1 MSMADHMA
9 MMRADSFVAYVLNG
23 LVQASCLFLLA
34 SGLTLIF
41 GVLRILNFAHAA
53 LFMLAAYLAA
63 QVTTSTGSFWLALL
77 LVPPAM
83 ALVGAA
89 LERGLLRR
97 VYDVPVP
104 YQLLLT
110 FGVILVIKDVVKLIW
125 GTASR
130 TLAEP
135 PALRGATS
143 VLGRDY
149 PFYNLVYIV
158 LIAIVAVA
166 LWVFLHHTRLGK
178 RVQAAAADREMASAL
193 GINVPGLYTG
203 VCAAGTAL
211 AALLGV
217 FHGPMMNI
225 HLDVDHQY
233 IVQAFAVVVIG
244 GLGSVPGAL
253 VGSPLVGML
262 DSFGILL
269 IPRFQMAF
277 IYMVMAAVL
286 IVRPQGLFGPR
297 EA

>member
-1 MSMADHMA
+1 MQMMA
-9 MMRADSFVAYVLNG
+9 ADSFVAYVLNG
-23 LVQASCLFLLA
+23 LVQAACLFLLA

-53 LFMLAAYLAA
+53 LFMLAAYLAV
-63 QVTTSTGSFWLALL
+63 QVTASFGSIWAALL

-89 LERGLLRR
+89 LERTLLRR
-97 VYDVPVP
+97 VYDLPVP

-110 FGVILVIKDVVKLIW
+110 FGVILVIKDVIKLLW
-125 GTASR
+125 GTASK

-135 PALRGATS
+135 PVLRGSAA

-149 PFYNLVYIV
+149 PLYNLVYIAV
-158 LIAIVAVA
+158 IALIAAG
-166 LWVFLHHTRLGK
+166 LWILLHRTRVGK
-178 RVQAAAADREMASAL
+178 LVQAAAADREMAGAM
-193 GINVPGLYTG
+193 GINVPGVYTG
-203 VCAAGTAL
+203 VCALGTAL
-211 AALLGV
+211 AGLLGV

-233 IVQAFAVVVIG
+233 IVEAFAVVVIG

-253 VGSPLVGML
+253 VGSFLVGML

-286 IVRPQGLFGPR
+286 IVRPQGLLGPR
-297 EA
+297 GA

>member
-1 MSMADHMA
+1 MMA
-9 MMRADSFVAYVLNG
+9 ADSFVAYMLNG
-23 LVQASCLFLLA
+23 LVQAACLFLLA

-63 QVTTSTGSFWLALL
+63 QVTTSAGSFWAALL

-89 LERGLLRR
+89 LERTLLRR
-97 VYDVPVP
+97 VYDLPVP

-110 FGVILVIKDVVKLIW
+110 FGVILIIKDVIKLLW
-125 GTASR
+125 GTASK

-135 PALRGATS
+135 PVLRGSAA

-149 PFYNLVYIV
+149 PLYNLAYIA
-158 LIAIVAVA
+158 LITLVAA
-166 LWVFLHHTRLGK
+166 GLWILLHRARVGK
-178 RVQAAAADREMASAL
+178 LVQAAAADREMASAM
-193 GINVPGLYTG
+193 GINVPGVYTG
-203 VCAAGTAL
+203 VCAFGTAL
-211 AALLGV
+211 AGLLGV
-217 FHGPMMNI
+217 LHGPMMNI

-233 IVQAFAVVVIG
+233 IVEAFAVVVIG

-253 VGSPLVGML
+253 AGSLLVGML
-262 DSFGILL
+262 ESFGILL

-297 EA
+297 EG

>member
-1 MSMADHMA
+1 MQMMA
-9 MMRADSFVAYVLNG
+9 ADSFVAYMLNG
-23 LVQASCLFLLA
+23 LVQAACLFLLA

-63 QVTTSTGSFWLALL
+63 QVTTSAGSFWAALL

-89 LERGLLRR
+89 LERTLLRR
-97 VYDVPVP
+97 VYDLPVP

-110 FGVILVIKDVVKLIW
+110 FGVILIIKDVIKLLW
-125 GTASR
+125 GTASK

-135 PALRGATS
+135 PVLRGSAA

-149 PFYNLVYIV
+149 PLYNLAYIA
-158 LIAIVAVA
+158 LITLVAA
-166 LWVFLHHTRLGK
+166 GLWILLHRARVGK
-178 RVQAAAADREMASAL
+178 LVQAAAADREMASAM
-193 GINVPGLYTG
+193 GINVPGVYTG
-203 VCAAGTAL
+203 VCAFGTAL
-211 AALLGV
+211 AGLLGV
-217 FHGPMMNI
+217 LHGPMMNI

-233 IVQAFAVVVIG
+233 IVEAFAVVVIG

-253 VGSPLVGML
+253 AGSLLVGML
-262 DSFGILL
+262 ESFGILL

-297 EA
+297 EG

>member
-1 MSMADHMA
+1 MQ
-9 MMRADSFVAYVLNG
+9 MMPADSFVAYLLNG
-23 LVQASCLFLLA
+23 LVQAACLFLLA

-53 LFMLAAYLAA
+53 LFMLAAYLAV
-63 QVTTSTGSFWLALL
+63 QVTASFGSFWAALL

-89 LERGLLRR
+89 LERALLRR
-97 VYDVPVP
+97 VYDLPVP

-110 FGVILVIKDVVKLIW
+110 FGVILVIKDVIKLLW
-125 GTASR
+125 GTASK

-135 PALRGATS
+135 PVLRGSAV

-149 PFYNLVYIV
+149 PLYNLVYIAV
-158 LIAIVAVA
+158 IALVAA
-166 LWVFLHHTRLGK
+166 GLWVSLHHTRLGK
-178 RVQAAAADREMASAL
+178 RIQAAAADREMASAM
-193 GINVPGLYTG
+193 GINVPGVYTG
-203 VCAAGTAL
+203 VCALGVAL

-233 IVQAFAVVVIG
+233 IVEAFAVVVIG

-253 VGSPLVGML
+253 VGSLLVGML

-269 IPRFQMAF
+269 LPRFQMAF

>member
-1 MSMADHMA
+1 MQMMA
-9 MMRADSFVAYVLNG
+9 ADSFVAYLLNG
-23 LVQASCLFLLA
+23 LVQAACLFLLA

-63 QVTTSTGSFWLALL
+63 QVTTSAGSFWAALL

-89 LERGLLRR
+89 LERTLLRR
-97 VYDVPVP
+97 VYDLPVP

-110 FGVILVIKDVVKLIW
+110 FGVILIIKDVIKLLW
-125 GTASR
+125 GTASK

-135 PALRGATS
+135 PVLRGSAA

-149 PFYNLVYIV
+149 PLYNLAYIA
-158 LIAIVAVA
+158 LITLVAA
-166 LWVFLHHTRLGK
+166 GLWILLHRARVGK
-178 RVQAAAADREMASAL
+178 LVQAAAADREMAGAM
-193 GINVPGLYTG
+193 GINVPGVYTG
-203 VCAAGTAL
+203 VCAFGTAL
-211 AALLGV
+211 AGLLGV
-217 FHGPMMNI
+217 LHGPMMNI

-233 IVQAFAVVVIG
+233 IVEAFAVVVIG

-253 VGSPLVGML
+253 AGSLFVGML
-262 DSFGILL
+262 ESFGILL

-297 EA
+297 EG

>member
-1 MSMADHMA
+1 ML
-9 MMRADSFVAYVLNG
+9 MMPANSFVAYLLNG
-23 LVQASCLFLLA
+23 LVQAACLFLLA

-53 LFMLAAYLAA
+53 LFMLAAYLAV
-63 QVTTSTGSFWLALL
+63 QVTASFGSFWAALL

-89 LERGLLRR
+89 LERALLRR
-97 VYDVPVP
+97 VYDLPVP

-110 FGVILVIKDVVKLIW
+110 FGVILVIKDVIKLLW
-125 GTASR
+125 GTASK

-135 PALRGATS
+135 PILRGSAA

-149 PFYNLVYIV
+149 PLYNLAYIAV
-158 LIAIVAVA
+158 IALVAA
-166 LWVFLHHTRLGK
+166 CLWVFLHHTRLGK
-178 RVQAAAADREMASAL
+178 RIQAAAADREMASAM
-193 GINVPGLYTG
+193 GINVPGVYTG
-203 VCAAGTAL
+203 VCALGIAL
-211 AALLGV
+211 AGLLGV

-233 IVQAFAVVVIG
+233 IVEAFAVVVIG

-253 VGSPLVGML
+253 MGSLLVGML

>member
-1 MSMADHMA
+1 MQMMA
-9 MMRADSFVAYVLNG
+9 ADSFVAYMLNG
-23 LVQASCLFLLA
+23 LVQAACLFLLA

-63 QVTTSTGSFWLALL
+63 QVTTSAGSFWAALL

-89 LERGLLRR
+89 LERTLLRR
-97 VYDVPVP
+97 VYDLPVP

-110 FGVILVIKDVVKLIW
+110 FGVILIIKDVIKLLW
-125 GTASR
+125 GTASK

-135 PALRGATS
+135 PVLRGSAV

-149 PFYNLVYIV
+149 PLYNLAYIA
-158 LIAIVAVA
+158 LITLVAA
-166 LWVFLHHTRLGK
+166 GLWILLHRARVGK
-178 RVQAAAADREMASAL
+178 LVRAAAADREMASAM
-193 GINVPGLYTG
+193 GINVPGVYTG
-203 VCAAGTAL
+203 VCAFGTAL
-211 AALLGV
+211 AGLLGV
-217 FHGPMMNI
+217 LHGPMMNI

-233 IVQAFAVVVIG
+233 IVEAFAVVVIG

-253 VGSPLVGML
+253 AGSLLVGML
-262 DSFGILL
+262 ESFGILL

-297 EA
+297 EG

>member
-1 MSMADHMA
+1 MQMMA
-9 MMRADSFVAYVLNG
+9 ADSFVAYLLNG
-23 LVQASCLFLLA
+23 LVQAACLFLLA

-63 QVTTSTGSFWLALL
+63 QVTTSAGSFWAALL

-89 LERGLLRR
+89 LERTLLRR
-97 VYDVPVP
+97 VYDLPVP

-110 FGVILVIKDVVKLIW
+110 FGVILIIKDVIKLLW
-125 GTASR
+125 GTASK

-135 PALRGATS
+135 PVLRGSAA

-149 PFYNLVYIV
+149 PLYNLAYIA
-158 LIAIVAVA
+158 LITLVAA
-166 LWVFLHHTRLGK
+166 GLWILLHRARVGK
-178 RVQAAAADREMASAL
+178 LVQAAAADREMASAM
-193 GINVPGLYTG
+193 GINVPGVYTG
-203 VCAAGTAL
+203 VCAFGTAL
-211 AALLGV
+211 AGLLGV
-217 FHGPMMNI
+217 LHGPMMNI

-233 IVQAFAVVVIG
+233 IVEAFAVVVIG

-253 VGSPLVGML
+253 AGSLLVGML
-262 DSFGILL
+262 ESFGILL

-297 EA
+297 EG

>member
-1 MSMADHMA
+1 
-9 MMRADSFVAYVLNG
+9 MMPADSFVAYLLNG
-23 LVQASCLFLLA
+23 LVQAACLFLLA

-53 LFMLAAYLAA
+53 LFMLAAYLAV
-63 QVTTSTGSFWLALL
+63 QVTASFGSFWAALL

-89 LERGLLRR
+89 LERALLRW
-97 VYDVPVP
+97 VYDLPIP

-110 FGVILVIKDVVKLIW
+110 FGVILVIKDVIKLLW
-125 GTASR
+125 GTASK

-135 PALRGATS
+135 PVLRGSAA

-149 PFYNLVYIV
+149 PLYNLVYIAV
-158 LIAIVAVA
+158 IALIAAG
-166 LWVFLHHTRLGK
+166 LWILLHHTRVGK
-178 RVQAAAADREMASAL
+178 VVQAAAADREMASAM
-193 GINVPGLYTG
+193 GINVPGVYTG
-203 VCAAGTAL
+203 VCAFGTAL
-211 AALLGV
+211 VGVLGV

-233 IVQAFAVVVIG
+233 IVEAFAVVVIG

-253 VGSPLVGML
+253 VGSLLVGML

-297 EA
+297 EG

>member
-1 MSMADHMA
+1 MKLMA
-9 MMRADSFVAYVLNG
+9 ADSFVAYLLNG
-23 LVQASCLFLLA
+23 LAQAASLFLLA

-63 QVTTSTGSFWLALL
+63 QVAASSGSFWAALL
-77 LVPPAM
+77 VVPPAM

-89 LERGLLRR
+89 LERTLLRR
-97 VYDVPVP
+97 VYDLPVP

-110 FGVILVIKDVVKLIW
+110 FGVILVIKDLIKLLW
-125 GTASR
+125 GTAWK

-135 PALRGATS
+135 PILRGS
-143 VLGRDY
+143 SPILGRDY
-149 PFYNLVYIV
+149 PVYNMAYIG
-158 LIAIVAVA
+158 AVAVVA
-166 LWVFLHHTRLGK
+166 AGLWILLHHTRIGK
-178 RVQAAAADREMASAL
+178 LVQAAAADREMASAM
-193 GINVPGLYTG
+193 GINVPGVYTA
-203 VCAAGTAL
+203 VCAFGTAL
-211 AALLGV
+211 AGLLGV
-217 FHGPMMNI
+217 FHGPMMSI

-233 IVQAFAVVVIG
+233 IVEAFAVVVIG

-253 VGSPLVGML
+253 VGSLLVGML

-297 EA
+297 EG

>member
-1 MSMADHMA
+1 MQ
-9 MMRADSFVAYVLNG
+9 MMPADSFVAYLLNG
-23 LVQASCLFLLA
+23 LVQAACLFLLA

-53 LFMLAAYLAA
+53 LFMLAAYLAV
-63 QVTTSTGSFWLALL
+63 QVTASFGSFWAALL

-89 LERGLLRR
+89 LERALLRR
-97 VYDVPVP
+97 VYDLPVP

-110 FGVILVIKDVVKLIW
+110 FGVILVIKDVIKLLW
-125 GTASR
+125 GTASK

-135 PALRGATS
+135 PVLRGSAV

-149 PFYNLVYIV
+149 PLYNLVYIAV
-158 LIAIVAVA
+158 IALVAA
-166 LWVFLHHTRLGK
+166 GLWVSLHHTRLGK
-178 RVQAAAADREMASAL
+178 RIQAAAADREMASAM
-193 GINVPGLYTG
+193 GINVPGVYTG
-203 VCAAGTAL
+203 VCALGVAL

-233 IVQAFAVVVIG
+233 IVEAFAVVVIG

-253 VGSPLVGML
+253 VGSLLVGML

>member
-1 MSMADHMA
+1 MQMMA
-9 MMRADSFVAYVLNG
+9 ADSFVAYVLNG
-23 LVQASCLFLLA
+23 LVRAACLFLLA

-53 LFMLAAYLAA
+53 LFMLAAYLAV
-63 QVTTSTGSFWLALL
+63 QVTASFGSFWAALL

-83 ALVGAA
+83 ALVGGA
-89 LERGLLRR
+89 LERTLLRR
-97 VYDVPVP
+97 VYDLPVP

-110 FGVILVIKDVVKLIW
+110 FGVILVIKDVIKLLW
-125 GTASR
+125 GTASK

-135 PALRGATS
+135 PVLRGSAA

-149 PFYNLVYIV
+149 PLYNLVYIAV
-158 LIAIVAVA
+158 IALVAA
-166 LWVFLHHTRLGK
+166 GLWILLHHTRVGK
-178 RVQAAAADREMASAL
+178 LVQAAAADREMASAM
-193 GINVPGLYTG
+193 GINVPGIYTG
-203 VCAAGTAL
+203 VCAFGIAL
-211 AALLGV
+211 VGLLGV

-233 IVQAFAVVVIG
+233 IIEAFAVVVIG

-253 VGSPLVGML
+253 LGSLLVGML

-286 IVRPQGLFGPR
+286 ILRPQGLFGPR

>member
-1 MSMADHMA
+1 MTMGLMP
-9 MMRADSFVAYVLNG
+9 ADSFIAYLLNG

-63 QVTTSTGSFWLALL
+63 QVATSTGSFWAALL
-77 LVPPAM
+77 LVPPVM
-83 ALVGAA
+83 ALVGAG

-97 VYDVPVP
+97 AYDLPVP

-110 FGVILVIKDVVKLIW
+110 FGVILVIKDLIKLVW
-125 GTASR
+125 GTAWR

-135 PALRGATS
+135 PLLKGSAP

-149 PFYNLVYIV
+149 PLYNLVYIAIIAV
-158 LIAIVAVA
+158 LAAG
-166 LWVFLHHTRLGK
+166 LWLLLHHMRIGK
-178 RVQAAAADREMASAL
+178 LVQAAAADREMASAL

-203 VCAAGTAL
+203 VCAFGTAL

-233 IVQAFAVVVIG
+233 IVEAFAVVVIG

-253 VGSPLVGML
+253 VGSLLVGML